1 MLQSFVLFSLDD
13 TTPVTETD
21 DWFYQSAQDFPNDG
35 GPVTI
40 QVGSSAENVHI
51 VYSIFAGNRVIQRGS
66 TDKSNELLNQK
77 ITYEEAYGN
86 GLLLT
91 YAWVKNG
98 HCYTHQAT
106 IRRAL
111 PDKHLKLYDQS
122 LDMLAHHQWRLI
134 PNIYLPLPSNYWGYL
149 GNHQMRD
156 YNSRSW
162 SALKVKDL
170 VFSTFDHD
178 VYPSLYYRSFRRFGR
193 GGVMAGKGLSRAV
206 ADDMM
211 VMEEPPMMMKEVM
224 MSGDGGTTDDDEG
237 GDDVECSCCR

>member
-1 MLQSFVLFSLDD
+1 MK
-13 TTPVTETD
+13 
-21 DWFYQSAQDFPNDG
+21 
-35 GPVTI
+35 
-40 QVGSSAENVHI
+40 NV
-51 VYSIFAGNRVIQRGS
+51 
-66 TDKSNELLNQK
+66 
-77 ITYEEAYGN
+77 
-86 GLLLT
+86 
-91 YAWVKNG
+91 
-98 HCYTHQAT
+98 HCYTHHAT

-111 PDKHLKLYDQS
+111 PDKHLKLQWETFRDRLKPGQQEEWTLTVRDPEGKPVDAQMMATLYDQS

-134 PNIYLPLPSNYWGYL
+134 PNIYMPLPNNYWGYL

-224 MSGDGGTTDDDEG
+224 AVTVEWNMSEVRMVRKIQPCPGNLIFA
-237 GDDVECSCCR
+237 SA